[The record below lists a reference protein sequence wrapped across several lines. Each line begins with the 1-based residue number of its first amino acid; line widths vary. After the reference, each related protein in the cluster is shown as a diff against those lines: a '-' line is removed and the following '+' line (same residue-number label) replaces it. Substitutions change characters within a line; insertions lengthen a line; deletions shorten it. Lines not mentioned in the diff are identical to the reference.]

1 MSSREEDED
10 RDVATKTPLLDT
22 ADEDEEEEEE
32 EEDISPISVP
42 RESMEET
49 TQHLIE
55 DLQMERLA
63 SMSRESGFER
73 EASDDVR
80 YAERERGRADAIGP
94 ASAGTLG
101 ENAPNLPLPP
111 PPAPFRSVETF
122 LSTASSPRGRAQ
134 TFLWKSSR
142 VVSWCRRG
150 TGFTHGKR
158 SFGTSSAVVGSVR
171 KVTPK
176 GNVAR

>member
-1 MSSREEDED
+1 MSSSRAD
-10 RDVATKTPLLDT
+10 ATFETPVLD
-22 ADEDEEEEEE
+22 EEE
-32 EEDISPISVP
+32 EEDIIPISVPP

-63 SMSRESGFER
+63 TMSRESGGFDER
-73 EASDDVR
+73 ESEDEVR
-80 YAERERGRADAIGP
+80 GDAERGADAIGP

-101 ENAPNLPLPP
+101 DYAPNLPPP
-111 PPAPFRSVETF
+111 PPFRSVETF

-134 TFLWKSSR
+134 TFVEQDGTMRWKSSR

-150 TGFTHGKR
+150 TGFTHQR
-158 SFGTSSAVVGSVR
+158 SFVPFRAC
-171 KVTPK
+171 
-176 GNVAR
+176 